1 MCPNMGETISVR
13 KITEIVEKLKK
24 QHKKI
29 VLVGG
34 CFDILHPGHVVFLEK
49 AKETGDMLFVFLE
62 ADMKVKKL
70 KGANRP
76 IHNQKMRA
84 KVLSALCCVD
94 YIVML
99 PFLESDRD
107 YDNLIVK
114 IKPDVIAASSKDAN
128 TTDHI
133 RSAKLAGAKFQI
145 VTKAIRDYSSSRI
158 LTV

>member
-1 MCPNMGETISVR
+1 MGETISVR
-13 KITEIVEKLKK
+13 KITEVVEKLKR

-49 AKETGDMLFVFLE
+49 AKEAGDMLFVLLE

-84 KVLSALCCVD
+84 KVLSALCYVD

-99 PFLESDRD
+99 PFLKSDRD

-133 RSAKLAGAKFQI
+133 RSAKLTGAKFKI
-145 VTKAIRDYSSSRI
+145 VTKAIRDHSSSRI
-158 LTV
+158 LIV